1 MNEHFFIRDR
11 RTANSTVVTIGGE
24 LDVATA
30 PVLRSHL
37 SGLLA
42 NGRTRLV
49 LDLAPLAFL
58 DASGLGVLASTVGQF
73 REQGGWLRLVNVRP
87 RIRRLLGIL
96 RLTDSLP
103 EYASVAL
110 AVGAG
115 LSGPAASATRV
126 IAAEPLP
133 DTATPAPALLTRLA
147 IAVPGSP
154 TSAEPV
160 ATATG
165 AVVRPLV
172 PRTRTLREGGDR
184 R

>member
-1 MNEHFFIRDR
+1 MTEHFFVRDR
-11 RTANSTVVTIGGE
+11 RTAGSTVVTIGGE

-30 PVLRSHL
+30 PALRSHL
-37 SGLLA
+37 SGLIS

-58 DASGLGVLASTVGQF
+58 DASGLGVLASTVGQL
-73 REQGGWLRLVNVRP
+73 RKQGGWLRLVNVRP

-115 LSGPAASATRV
+115 PSGPAASAARV
-126 IAAEPLP
+126 TAAEPLP
-133 DTATPAPALLTRLA
+133 ETAMPAPALLTRLA

-154 TSAEPV
+154 TTAVPV

-165 AVVRPLV
+165 AVVRPPV
-172 PRTRTLREGGDR
+172 PRTRTPREGDERG
-184 R
+184 